1 MATTVRRV
9 TTRPYAVP
17 EACGGGGGG
26 RVTLEPGT
34 VTVVP
39 VYSVHN
45 DRRYFDDPETFRP
58 HRFPEQLSSAYMPH
72 GSGPRSY
79 ISKGPFLSHPVSD
92 LRLRPTIPTTRHP
105 GVRYGLRARPC
116 SGRFGSWSESRGDPT
131 PNLKRRVPP
140 RLPDADQI
148 PPRRTGYQSREVGG
162 GIYGSRV

>member
-17 EACGGGGGG
+17 EAGGGGGGG

-39 VYSVHN
+39 VYSIHN
-45 DRRYFDDPETFRP
+45 DRRYFDHPETFRP

-79 ISKGPFLSHPVSD
+79 ISKGPFLSHLYRSPSPANHTDNPASSSRGFDMALSEAVFGTFRF
-92 LRLRPTIPTTRHP
+92 L
-105 GVRYGLRARPC
+105 
-116 SGRFGSWSESRGDPT
+116 GRESR
-131 PNLKRRVPP
+131 R
-140 RLPDADQI
+140 PDLTSNDACQ
-148 PPRRTGYQSREVGG
+148 GYL
-162 GIYGSRV
+162 